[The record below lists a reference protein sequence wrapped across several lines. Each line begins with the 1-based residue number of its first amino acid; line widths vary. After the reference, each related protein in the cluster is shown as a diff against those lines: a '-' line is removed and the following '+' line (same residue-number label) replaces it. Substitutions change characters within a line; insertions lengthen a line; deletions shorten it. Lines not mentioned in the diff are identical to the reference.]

1 MCLLTTQQEVKIAKE
16 DITCYKVINPDM
28 TSLHYTEFKWELG
41 KLYEVEMEFCPKG
54 LINTVSQAFHSYKTL
69 MDMKYE
75 YVMSSK
81 PCMMVKCTIPK
92 GSEYCSGKQ
101 GDVDGHASN
110 KLIVNE
116 ILDVKDVFTLFD
128 WDHYPFKVGQI
139 IKSDRGDTLQ
149 ILNIQPIINNLCRAD
164 IIVKNCGTLTYGAI
178 KTVYKKGTWGGA
190 NVKLE
195 ILKD

>member
-1 MCLLTTQQEVKIAKE
+1 
-16 DITCYKVINPDM
+16 
-28 TSLHYTEFKWELG
+28 
-41 KLYEVEMEFCPKG
+41 
-54 LINTVSQAFHSYKTL
+54 
-69 MDMKYE
+69 MKYE

-101 GDVDGHASN
+101 GEVDGHASN

-116 ILDVKDVFTLFD
+116 VLDVKDVFTLFD

-149 ILNIQPIINNLCRAD
+149 ILNVQPIINNLCRAD
-164 IIVKNCGTLTYGAI
+164 IIVKICGTSTYGAI
-178 KTVYKKGTWGGA
+178 KTVCKKGTWGGA

>member
-1 MCLLTTQQEVKIAKE
+1 MCLLTTQQEVKIAQE

-116 ILDVKDVFTLFD
+116 VLDVKDVFTLFD
-128 WDHYPFKVGQI
+128 WDHYPYKVGQI

-164 IIVKNCGTLTYGAI
+164 IIVKICGTSTYGAI